1 VISSAGNPSV
11 RRGALSKRLQIRVF
25 RRDRWLCHWCGR
37 PVIFAPTMRYLEK
50 WVRET
55 GFKGP
60 LAYYDPRWRRDKAP
74 LLDHL
79 AAVIDHHKA
88 HSRGGADDEANFVT
102 ACNKCNMR
110 KNSALAADFSKRS
123 PLVPTKGKYGE
134 PEQWDGLSSLFIGL
148 IEGRPNMATPSE
160 RAWLGALRDTKS
172 EPAGLGSAAVLSQ
185 FTPPRT

>member
-1 VISSAGNPSV
+1 
-11 RRGALSKRLQIRVF
+11 
-25 RRDRWLCHWCGR
+25 
-37 PVIFAPTMRYLEK
+37 MRYLES

-55 GFKGP
+55 GFEGP

-88 HSRGGADDEANFVT
+88 HSRGGADEEANFVT

-110 KNSALAADFSKRS
+110 KNNALAADFSKRA
-123 PLVPTKGKYGE
+123 PLVRIKAKYGE

-148 IEGRPNMATPSE
+148 IEGHLSMATPSE
-160 RAWLGALRDTKS
+160 RAWLGALRSTKLG
-172 EPAGLGSAAVLSQ
+172 PASLGPAAVLP
-185 FTPPRT
+185 T